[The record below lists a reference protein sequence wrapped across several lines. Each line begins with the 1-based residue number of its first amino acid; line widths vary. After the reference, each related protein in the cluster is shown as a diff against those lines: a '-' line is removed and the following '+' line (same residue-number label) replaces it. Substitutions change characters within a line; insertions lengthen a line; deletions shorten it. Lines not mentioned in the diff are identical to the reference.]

1 MNRRMTRLVCGV
13 TVVAAAGLA
22 AEGRLRAQRGAPD
35 GEWREYAGDS
45 YGMKYSPLSQID
57 AGNVSTL
64 QIAWRWASADRD
76 IQKSDPRLR
85 ASRYEDTPLFAN
97 GVLYTVTPLGF
108 VAALD
113 PATGKERWVYNPE
126 TYKTGRHFNTGFMV
140 RGFNYW
146 TDGTRERLFIP
157 TNDAYLISIDTRSG
171 KPDPAFGTNGRVD
184 FAEGITGGVQR
195 AVNFAARRGVVA
207 GNVVVVGSSVSDT
220 PVKSSP
226 KGDIKAYDVRSGKL
240 LWVFHTVPKKG
251 EFGYRTWLEGSAE
264 YTGSANA
271 WAGMAYDPELDYVY
285 IPTSTPTSDYF
296 GGYRPGDNLFAES
309 LVCLEAKTGKRVWHF
324 QAVHHGLWDYDFPS
338 HPTLGEVTVD
348 GRRVKAVFQISKQNY
363 TYAFDRRTGK
373 PLWPIVETNVP
384 QNTVANLERTSPT
397 QPIPSKPRAY
407 DLQGSMPENLIDAT
421 PELKARALAQLK
433 QIDYGPLF
441 SAPTERGVATVPSSL
456 GGANWGGAAFD
467 PDTGILYVPSRTTSS
482 IARARYPGVDPDN
495 PIVNNPPEAARGSAP
510 APAAA
515 LPAGSHAP
523 NPASLLAMDGLPIFK
538 PPYARVTAID
548 MNNGEH
554 VWMTPLGNG
563 PRNHPLLKD
572 LHLPPLGDPILGASP
587 LVTKSLLFVAVTN
600 LWVYGQPQPPAWAR
614 YADADASK
622 KLVYVFDK
630 QNGHLLHV
638 LKLDEPSNVSASAPM
653 TYLHDGKQYL
663 VVATGGA
670 EDCELIAFTLPGASD
685 R

>member
-1 MNRRMTRLVCGV
+1 MARLVCGL
-13 TVVAAAGLA
+13 TLVVVIGVAGSS
-22 AEGRLRAQRGAPD
+22 RIRAQRSAPV
-35 GEWREYAGDS
+35 GEWRDYSGDS
-45 YGMKYSPLSQID
+45 YGLKYSPLSQID
-57 AGNVSTL
+57 KSNVNTL

-97 GVLYTVTPLGF
+97 GVLYTVTPLGL

-113 PATGKERWVYNPE
+113 PANGRQRWLYDPQ
-126 TYKTGRHFNTGFMV
+126 TYKTGRHYNTGFMV

-146 TDGTRERLFIP
+146 TDGTLERLFIP
-157 TNDAYLISIDTRSG
+157 TNDAYLISIDAKTG
-171 KPDPAFGTNGRVD
+171 KPDPAFGSDGRVD
-184 FAEGITGGVQR
+184 FADGIAGGVER

-207 GNVVVVGSSVSDT
+207 GNIVVVGSSVSDT

-226 KGDIKAYDVRSGKL
+226 KGDIKAYDVHTGKL

-251 EFGYRTWLEGSAE
+251 EVGYSTWLEGSAE

-296 GGYRPGDNLFAES
+296 GGYRPGDNLFAET

-348 GRRVKAVFQISKQNY
+348 GRRVKAVIQISKQNY
-363 TYAFDRRTGK
+363 TYAFDRRTGR
-373 PLWPIVETNVP
+373 PLWPIVETKVP

-397 QPIPSKPRAY
+397 QPIPTKPPPY
-407 DLQGSMPENLIDAT
+407 DLQGSLPENLIDAT

-482 IARARYPGVDPDN
+482 IARARYPAADAES
-495 PIVNNPPEAARGSAP
+495 PIVNNPPAAAPGSLPAAP
-510 APAAA
+510 AGTRP
-515 LPAGSHAP
+515 P
-523 NPASLLAMDGLPIFK
+523 NPAAMLSMDGLPIFK

-548 MNNGEH
+548 MNKGEL

-563 PRNHPLLKD
+563 PRSHPLLKD
-572 LHLPPLGDPILGASP
+572 LNLPPLGDAILGASP

-600 LWVYGQPQPPAWAR
+600 LFVYGQPQPTSWAK
-614 YADADASK
+614 YADPDATK
-622 KLVYVFDK
+622 KLIYVFDK
-630 QNGHLLHV
+630 RDGHLLHV
-638 LKLDEPSNVSASAPM
+638 IKLDQQSNVSASAPM
-653 TYLHDGKQYL
+653 TYMANGKQYL

-670 EDCELIAFTLPGASD
+670 EDCELIAFALPPSE